1 MFKTPST
8 SQGLGS
14 WRLNSLLKFPRPG
27 KFAPVEGHKLPRAWE
42 LSRFGLLIFLLVS
55 EAVRSAGL
63 FGLLGWFG
71 LLGLLV
77 CWAYWSAGLAYWSA
91 GLIGLL
97 GLLVCWGLLVQ
108 MCVNLWCLNVLFYRF
123 CFLFCFCFALF

>member
-1 MFKTPST
+1 MSGTKSGRV
-8 SQGLGS
+8 SCLQSG
-14 WRLNSLLKFPRPG
+14 
-27 KFAPVEGHKLPRAWE
+27 
-42 LSRFGLLIFLLVS
+42 IFN
-55 EAVRSAGL
+55 
-63 FGLLGWFG
+63 G
-71 LLGLLV
+71 LLGLAGLAGCFVLV
-77 CWAYWSAGLAYWSA
+77 CWAYWSA

>member
-1 MFKTPST
+1 MLLEAPST

-14 WRLNSLLKFPRPG
+14 WRSSSLLKFPRPG

-42 LSRFGLLIFLLVS
+42 PNRFGLLMFLLVS

-71 LLGLLV
+71 LLYRSV
-77 CWAYWSAGLAYWSA
+77 CGAYWSA